1 MSTHLF
7 EIYIRTS
14 AEALWEAITS
24 PEWTVKYGHRA
35 VHRYDLRPGGDFAAK
50 ANDLMRSLGL
60 PETVLDGKVIEAIPP
75 TRLVQ
80 TFRFLFTEAN
90 RNEGFTRV
98 TWEILPLPTGY
109 CQLRLTHEIVEAPI
123 MEQSVTGPFN
133 GHGGGGWNW
142 VLSDL
147 KTLLETGRALTG

>member
-1 MSTHLF
+1 MSTHF
-7 EIYIRTS
+7 YEIYIRTS

-35 VHRYDLRPGGDFAAK
+35 IHRAFEAK
-50 ANDLMRSLGL
+50 ANDLMRTLGL
-60 PETVLDGKVIEAIPP
+60 PETILDGKVIEAVPP

-90 RNEGFTRV
+90 RKEGFTRV
-98 TWEILPLPTGY
+98 TWEILPLPIGY

-123 MEQSVTGPFN
+123 MEQSVTSPFN

>member
-35 VHRYDLRPGGDFAAK
+35 IHRYELRAGGNFVAK
-50 ANDLMRSLGL
+50 ANELMRTLGL
-60 PETVLDGKVIEAIPP
+60 PETVLDGQVIEAVPP
-75 TRLVQ
+75 RRLVQ

-98 TWEILPLPTGY
+98 TWDILPLATGY
-109 CQLRLTHEIVEAPI
+109 CQLRLTHEIVEAPL
-123 MEQSVTGPFN
+123 MEQSVTGSFN
-133 GHGGGGWNW
+133 GHGGGGWSW

-147 KTLLETGRALTG
+147 KTLLETGQALTG

>member
-1 MSTHLF
+1 
-7 EIYIRTS
+7 
-14 AEALWEAITS
+14 
-24 PEWTVKYGHRA
+24 
-35 VHRYDLRPGGDFAAK
+35 
-50 ANDLMRSLGL
+50 MRSLGL

-90 RNEGFTRV
+90 RTEGFTRV

-109 CQLRLTHEIVEAPI
+109 CQLRLTHEIVEAPF
-123 MEQSVTGPFN
+123 MEQSVTSPFN

-142 VLSDL
+142 ILSDL